1 MRKEYDMSGAER
13 GKFFGKV
20 DTTKVTIDEDDGPL
34 DETFEEELEFLK
46 LNVHRFGDL
55 RSRLSELD
63 PVTRERIEKRIK
75 NVSDELGEIALA
87 K

>member
-20 DTTKVTIDEDDGPL
+20 DTSKVTVDEDDCPL
-34 DETFEEELEFLK
+34 DETFEEELEFLE
-46 LNVHRFGDL
+46 LNVHRIGDL
-55 RSRLSELD
+55 RLRLNELD
-63 PVTRERIEKRIK
+63 PATRERIEKRIQT
-75 NVSDELGEIALA
+75 VSDELGEIALA